1 MSRKSAAPPRTDLSG
16 PAIAQAPFAKDDGF
30 VKTDLTP
37 VDAPSIRSRP
47 VYAPLEA
54 RPGALHLIVA
64 DGEGAEAVTAMLAGA
79 PDAGTLL
86 ASAHIMY
93 CPGPNGTDLSGQLDA
108 LGAMQFFR
116 APTIPALLPRL
127 QRVLADAHMG
137 TQFYL
142 AGTEGLIGQ
151 AERAIMQTGFPFA
164 AIQKEQRGSTLRRVQ
179 CVHCKGITENVATDP
194 FQCSHCGLNLFVRD
208 HYSRRIAAFQ
218 GVNIDA
224 EDPGEVPA
232 PVVRFQ

>member
-1 MSRKSAAPPRTDLSG
+1 
-16 PAIAQAPFAKDDGF
+16 

-37 VDAPSIRSRP
+37 VDAPAIKSRP
-47 VYAPLEA
+47 VYGILEP
-54 RPGALHLIVA
+54 RSGTSHLIVA
-64 DGEGAEAVTAMLAGA
+64 DGEGADAVTDMLVKSAEAGN
-79 PDAGTLL
+79 LL

-93 CPGPNGTDLSGQLDA
+93 CPGPNGTDLTAKLEA
-108 LGAMQFFR
+108 LGARQFFR

-127 QRVLADAHMG
+127 ERVLSDAHMG

-142 AGTEGLIGQ
+142 TGTEGLMGQ
-151 AERAIMQTGFPFA
+151 AERAIMQTGFPYN
-164 AIQKEQRGSTLRRVQ
+164 AIQKEHRGSTVRRVQ

-194 FQCSHCGLNLFVRD
+194 FKCSHCGLNLFVRD

-224 EDPGEVPA
+224 EDPGQVP
-232 PVVRFQ
+232 PSVVRFK